1 MILTKLK
8 EAKVKDTDIQLVREL
23 KENSAF
29 APLRDKSVINIIRV
43 FKKNSDE
50 KPTSENIIKFFNES
64 GGTFGNFFFD
74 YFDDLSTYTVSDFAE
89 HEEKLRDA
97 IKQACRDLN
106 IIDAEGND
114 TSFDSE
120 HKNIKKK
127 LTLLDMCS
135 ILLDYRS
142 EKRKPDEDP
151 EALDPNEV
159 VGYFVKDTVDDD
171 GIERKAGDALY
182 RTPAKQL
189 KGKVEFD
196 RNKYI
201 NTIDTLDDIYNAAVT
216 ESTHVCEKC
225 GKSPCICEA
234 EEEHIEEP
242 ESIAEISEEPVEAPA
257 VEEPH
262 ADVPESVFTD
272 LINSAIQKEWDF
284 ISSINSLIATF
295 EFEYK
300 DDNKE
305 DLASIFN
312 QLVDD
317 TTINIGMLHKAAELV
332 SSKQAEL
339 MDAGEQKAEEII
351 SEPAQE
357 LANENLNEASLYPS
371 EKIKKARDEIKKLAK
386 EYKLEFHALGKVE
399 GPSTGDPCYGFEL
412 KLPKG
417 WYAFMIE
424 PNGIIDDDNELGEP
438 EPFGDYWDTA
448 EQLFKDISKELN

>member
-8 EAKVKDTDIQLVREL
+8 EAKVKDTDIQLVKEL
-23 KENSAF
+23 KENSTF
-29 APLRDKSVINIIRV
+29 APLRDKSIINIIRV
-43 FKKNSDE
+43 FRKNSNE

-74 YFDDLSTYTVSDFAE
+74 YFDDLSTYTFSDFAE

-97 IKQACRDLN
+97 VKQACRDLN

-120 HKNIKKK
+120 HKDIKKK
-127 LTLLDMCS
+127 LKLLDMCS

-142 EKRKPDEDP
+142 EKRKPDENP

-189 KGKVEFD
+189 KGEVEFD

-234 EEEHIEEP
+234 EGEDIPAPEGVTFDLSNGEGEP
-242 ESIAEISEEPVEAPA
+242 KEVTIKAEEPVEAPA
-257 VEEPH
+257 IEEPH

-300 DDNKE
+300 GDNKE

-317 TTINIGMLHKAAELV
+317 TTINIGMLHKSAELV

-351 SEPAQE
+351 SEPAQ
-357 LANENLNEASLYPS
+357 
-371 EKIKKARDEIKKLAK
+371 D
-386 EYKLEFHALGKVE
+386 LE
-399 GPSTGDPCYGFEL
+399 
-412 KLPKG
+412 
-417 WYAFMIE
+417 
-424 PNGIIDDDNELGEP
+424 
-438 EPFGDYWDTA
+438 
-448 EQLFKDISKELN
+448 